1 MPQLPTTNSRSP
13 ESRVQTAPG
22 THFASEHIQAQQGA
36 CCWMRLTRAV
46 RANLHARPSPY
57 DVIQPRGCLPR
68 RRHRHHLR
76 HHHPPPSTPLPTRP
90 KEQRGSRSGSCGGG
104 GGSSS
109 SRAAA
114 ADAPVAAA
122 AAASSRSSKV
132 AATAAAQWQQRQEQR
147 RRQPPRGLSSGG
159 SRGSATAAAAAE
171 VPSSGVEEHMER
183 ITVIQVQSSP
193 VPVQSSQ
200 VPLDFNQISHK
211 VSCRFQPLPAL
222 LPVHHCPKGRLR
234 WAPRPRK
241 THVLSTRSRGV
252 EARRLVNLSRLDYA
266 FTLVSCEVLGHSLD
280 GHSRVP
286 RTTFTVALLRNLFL
300 ESCSGRGMT
309 AQVARRRG
317 P

>member
-1 MPQLPTTNSRSP
+1 MLICTISLNRETLIAKNHHAGGLAPSRLLGSAQPLPMPASCPPCPDCPTTNSRSP

-76 HHHPPPSTPLPTRP
+76 RHHPPPSTPLPTRP

-132 AATAAAQWQQRQEQR
+132 AAAAAAQWQQRQEQR
-147 RRQPPRGLSSGG
+147 RRQRQK
-159 SRGSATAAAAAE
+159 R
-171 VPSSGVEEHMER
+171 
-183 ITVIQVQSSP
+183 
-193 VPVQSSQ
+193 
-200 VPLDFNQISHK
+200 
-211 VSCRFQPLPAL
+211 L
-222 LPVHHCPKGRLR
+222 LELLLLLRSRLR
-234 WAPRPRK
+234 
-241 THVLSTRSRGV
+241 SGNGS
-252 EARRLVNLSRLDYA
+252 
-266 FTLVSCEVLGHSLD
+266 D
-280 GHSRVP
+280 G
-286 RTTFTVALLRNLFL
+286 ND
-300 ESCSGRGMT
+300 
-309 AQVARRRG
+309 
-317 P
+317 